1 MVGRDLLICDLGALG
16 TPLSM
21 DVEGV
26 VGGGS
31 GGGSGASTAI
41 GGGSGGGSGAST
53 ATGGGGTTAVG
64 PRPRHS
70 WD

>member
-31 GGGSGASTAI
+31 GGGSGASTA
-41 GGGSGGGSGAST
+41 
-53 ATGGGGTTAVG
+53 TGGGGTTAVG
-64 PRPRHS
+64 PCPRHS

>member
-1 MVGRDLLICDLGALG
+1 MVCRDKDALG

-21 DVEGV
+21 NGVDV

-31 GGGSGASTAI
+31 GGGSGAA
-41 GGGSGGGSGAST
+41 T

>member
-1 MVGRDLLICDLGALG
+1 VVKTRWALLQWSVETNARWALLC
-16 TPLSM
+16 PLPIN
-21 DVEGV
+21 VEDV

-31 GGGSGASTAI
+31 GGGSGAA
-41 GGGSGGGSGAST
+41 T
-53 ATGGGGTTAVG
+53 ATGGGGTAVG

>member
-1 MVGRDLLICDLGALG
+1 MVCRDKDALG
-16 TPLSM
+16 TPLPM
-21 DVEGV
+21 NVVDV

-31 GGGSGASTAI
+31 GGGSGAA
-41 GGGSGGGSGAST
+41 T

-70 WD
+70 TGSSGRLVYHSPKETS

>member
-16 TPLSM
+16 TPLLM

-26 VGGGS
+26 V
-31 GGGSGASTAI
+31 